1 MAMTQ
6 IVWSLDDK
14 SQLATSSLVNEKELE
29 DLLYEHIEILNESW
43 IVVGRQVRTTS
54 GKFIDLLCMDHDG
67 DMIVVELKKDL
78 TPREVTAQ
86 AIDYASCVAQLSIEE
101 IAQIYLSGSNENETL
116 NEAYEKKFNR
126 QLDEETVN
134 TRVKMVI
141 VAAQMDDSTERIIRY
156 LRDTYDVDINILFFN
171 IFEHNGKRL
180 ISRVWFEEDVE
191 EAAAVTKSK
200 GKWNGEYYISFG
212 EEGRKW
218 EDARKW
224 GFISAGGGTW
234 YSKTLGLLSEGD
246 RIWVNIPHNGYVGVG
261 IVTEKAAMAKDVAFL
276 VNGEQKSFNQ
286 IDTKGNYLSH
296 ADNVEK
302 AEYVVRVN
310 WVKTVD
316 KQNAVKEL
324 GFFGNQ
330 NTVCRPVTDKWD
342 FTVERLKKIWEIA

>member
-14 SQLATSSLVNEKELE
+14 SQLTTSYLANEKELE
-29 DLLYEHIEILNESW
+29 DLLYEHIEILDESW

-86 AIDYASCVAQLSIEE
+86 AIDYASCVARLSVEE

-134 TRVKMVI
+134 TRVKMII

-171 IFEHNGKRL
+171 IFEHNSKRL

-191 EAAAVTKSK
+191 EDEIVSMAEA
-200 GKWNGEYYISFG
+200 ELDDIP
-212 EEGRKW
+212 
-218 EDARKW
+218 ED
-224 GFISAGGGTW
+224 
-234 YSKTLGLLSEGD
+234 E
-246 RIWVNIPHNGYVGVG
+246 
-261 IVTEKAAMAKDVAFL
+261 
-276 VNGEQKSFNQ
+276 
-286 IDTKGNYLSH
+286 
-296 ADNVEK
+296 
-302 AEYVVRVN
+302 
-310 WVKTVD
+310 VK
-316 KQNAVKEL
+316 
-324 GFFGNQ
+324 
-330 NTVCRPVTDKWD
+330 
-342 FTVERLKKIWEIA
+342 

>member
-6 IVWSLDDK
+6 NVWSLDDK

-86 AIDYASCVAQLSIEE
+86 AIDYASCVARLSVEE

-171 IFEHNGKRL
+171 IFEQNGKRL

-191 EAAAVTKSK
+191 EAAAVTKLK

-212 EEGRKW
+212 EEGRRW

-246 RIWVNIPHNGYVGVG
+246 RIWVNIPHTGYVGVG
-261 IVTEKAAMAKDVAFL
+261 IVTGKAAMAKDVAFL
-276 VNGEQKSFNQ
+276 VNGDQKSFNQ

>member
-14 SQLATSSLVNEKELE
+14 SQLTTAYLVNEKELE
-29 DLLYEHIEILNESW
+29 DLLYEHIKILNESW

-86 AIDYASCVAQLSIEE
+86 AIDYASCVARLSVEE

-246 RIWVNIPHNGYVGVG
+246 RIWVNIPHTGYVGVG
-261 IVTEKAAMAKDVAFL
+261 IVTEKAAMAKAVAFL
-276 VNGEQKSFNQ
+276 VNGDQKSFNQ

>member
-14 SQLATSSLVNEKELE
+14 SQLTTAYLVNEKELE

-86 AIDYASCVAQLSIEE
+86 AIDYASCVARLSVEE

-171 IFEHNGKRL
+171 IFEHNSKRL

-191 EAAAVTKSK
+191 EAATMTKSK
-200 GKWNGEYYISFG
+200 EKWNGEYYISFG

-234 YSKTLGLLSEGD
+234 YSKTLDLLSEGD
-246 RIWVNIPHNGYVGVG
+246 RIWVNIPHTGYVGVG

-276 VNGEQKSFNQ
+276 VNGDQKSFNQ

>member
-14 SQLATSSLVNEKELE
+14 SQLTTAYLVNEKELE

-86 AIDYASCVAQLSIEE
+86 AIDYASCVARLSVEE

-134 TRVKMVI
+134 TRVKMII

-171 IFEHNGKRL
+171 IFEHNSKRL

-191 EAAAVTKSK
+191 EAATMTKSK
-200 GKWNGEYYISFG
+200 EKWNGEYYISFG

-246 RIWVNIPHNGYVGVG
+246 RIWVNIPHTGYVGVG

-276 VNGEQKSFNQ
+276 VNGDQKSFNQ

>member
-14 SQLATSSLVNEKELE
+14 SQLTTSSLVNEKELE

-86 AIDYASCVAQLSIEE
+86 AIDYASCVARLSVEE

-261 IVTEKAAMAKDVAFL
+261 IVTEKAAMAKDAAFL